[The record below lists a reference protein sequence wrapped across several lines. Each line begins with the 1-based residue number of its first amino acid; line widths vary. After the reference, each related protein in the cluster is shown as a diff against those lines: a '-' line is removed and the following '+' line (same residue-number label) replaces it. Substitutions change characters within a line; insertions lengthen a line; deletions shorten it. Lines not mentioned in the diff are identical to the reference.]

1 MSKLLPLLTLLL
13 CASASAQLRA
23 DIGHDT
29 PAGQATMRVYDG
41 EKLLFQAESQGLN
54 AVTES
59 KFSPDG
65 KWLLNIA
72 DGSGYVQLWDVQK
85 GERVKT
91 FLSDYFRVFGADFTP
106 DSQRLLL
113 DFSGAEES
121 GAPRRPAYLPS
132 PSLWNLA
139 TLKRIAFVYND
150 KRESFYDGQVTFS
163 ADGERMAFVRTSSHF
178 YGPVSVWN
186 AKTGQYITTF
196 SRLPYHEGASQ
207 TGGAGTT
214 DARLSPDGTRALV
227 LSVDGRL
234 AEYDATTGKLL
245 KVRGKV
251 AEAEAKAQLERF
263 AQSGK

>member
-1 MSKLLPLLTLLL
+1 
-13 CASASAQLRA
+13 
-23 DIGHDT
+23 
-29 PAGQATMRVYDG
+29 MRVYDG
-41 EKLLFQAESQGLN
+41 EKLLFQATTKGLN

-72 DGSGYVQLWDVQK
+72 DGSGYVQLWNVQK

-91 FLSDYFRVFGADFTP
+91 FLSDYARIFGADFTP

-113 DFSGAEES
+113 GFSGLKEAADPHRL
-121 GAPRRPAYLPS
+121 GLTS

-139 TLKRIAFVYND
+139 TLERIAFVYND

-196 SRLPYHEGASQ
+196 SRLPYPKGAGQ
-207 TGGAGTT
+207 TGGVGTT
-214 DARLSPDGTRALV
+214 DARLSPDGLRALV
-227 LSVDGRL
+227 QYIDGRL
-234 AEYDATTGKLL
+234 AEYDASTGRLL

-263 AQSGK
+263 AGSGK